1 MEVSRSHTSAIW
13 LSKSTKYMSPEI
25 STTIPIPLGI
35 CTRSLSLGLQIPKD
49 LSRDCGNALIFLAGL
64 RNELNPP
71 KGVFAIILLLSGFL
85 PLICSNRSASEPFTQ
100 KKAGAFW
107 LRLHSQSG
115 HFLELSQLSNG
126 WPLVALF
133 SAQSSLALT
142 IKT

>member
-49 LSRDCGNALIFLAGL
+49 LSRDCGNALTFLAGL
-64 RNELNPP
+64 RNALNPP
-71 KGVFAIILLLSGFL
+71 KGVFTIIVLLSGFL
-85 PLICSNRSASEPFTQ
+85 PVICSNRSRSVPFTQ

-115 HFLELSQLSNG
+115 HILELSRLRKG
-126 WPLVALF
+126 CPLVCPF
-133 SAQSSLALT
+133 SC
-142 IKT
+142 IKITRPHSKT